1 MVWILVLAGLVAAS
15 VYGAHR
21 LLGGVDSFGPLG
33 RVRALPRALVYAAAV
48 VVASQAAD
56 AAINIH
62 RVSSRQLG
70 LPSGDK
76 AQAIVQVLST
86 HAADVAWQAGLLL
99 AASALLASTSGV
111 ETRSAQ

>member
-1 MVWILVLAGLVAAS
+1 MVWIIVFAGLVAAS

-21 LLGGVDSFGPLG
+21 LLGTVDSSGPLG
-33 RVRALPRALVYAAAV
+33 RVRALPRGLVYAAAV
-48 VVASQAAD
+48 VVGSQATD

-62 RVSSRQLG
+62 RVSSGLFE

-76 AQAIVQVLST
+76 AEAIVQVLST

-99 AASALLASTSGV
+99 AASALLASRSGAQA
-111 ETRSAQ
+111 RSAP